1 MSAYSESMSTDISP
15 EDSASIARELQN
27 LRLKNSMLEEFADNL
42 RQQLQNSEAQLQQSR
57 HDFEEVSQ
65 IRDNLRQEICKLNDA
80 QEKLKNEKIEM
91 LDILKNKNEENTSLK
106 ILLQTSG
113 SKSKDNDFQNILN
126 KEIKLKF
133 LIEQLNKEKELYSS
147 QIEELTDELKSKT
160 SEILKIRRHHSEK
173 CLEKDIKIDA
183 QTDELNNLKLEL
195 NRLKSLLDS
204 KENQNEEISHRLME
218 VQLNW
223 TKAESSFNRETETQH
238 EIIDIL
244 KKDCEDKQKQ
254 NNDLNKTVDDL
265 RDLLK
270 KGFDANSELEIQ
282 FENMKENY
290 LMSERMNEDDP
301 ILYQKALEFE
311 SIESFNAEV
320 DEKLKQLMFE
330 NEKLLS
336 EKNSDLRTIN
346 SMQREINRY
355 QHEVSDLSTQI
366 VALLQSSREEQGFES
381 NEDSFPNDSDI
392 PREIIVFKN
401 IKDLHEKNRQ
411 LLAILHEMN
420 RELQEKDSTDYSRNM
435 IDSNLESEIDSL
447 KMKIKNLEEELK
459 SKNDQIKSNR
469 QSKFFDSNLIDSD
482 NINLIAENKELRMKL
497 EKYVED
503 LEKLREKNLNELRR
517 LESDKNEL
525 SQENF
530 SIKNDVFRLTSE
542 LNTQKNHLEELA
554 ITLEKYQNENATIRE
569 RNIRLN
575 NELENLGKNCI
586 QQKEKI
592 EELEESVTEKE
603 NRLKLMQADINQS
616 KINVE
621 YLAKENDRLN
631 EDRKI
636 QENLIQSIRLAQEN
650 CSRIENEALSKQ
662 SLQIE
667 HLKNEIAFQREKFD
681 KEKVRFEETI
691 LSLQNRCNNLQDLL
705 DKEREKFLQ
714 LQQELFNIKTEMQA
728 SKSIDAKISS
738 NQLIVETIDQHQ
750 NVPDGSVK
758 KDLQIAQ
765 DEIKVLRG
773 KLANS
778 EQKCRS
784 FQELNGSLES
794 SMSRMIEE
802 NEKIKNDIN
811 EEIKNKTLI
820 IDTLRGDLETLSE
833 KNRILIE
840 ENNFSLDRLDKI
852 KSEYEKRLERIQ
864 SEYDDLNRALQQS
877 HEHEKDVLN
886 EMRIQSLIA
895 NKAQIDRD
903 NAIEMRSKDAQ
914 TICELEMKIKESQKN
929 FNEKL
934 DELKKLKQELNSNR
948 EIAEKRKELLEQENA
963 SLKIRCGVLEK
974 LHDSTFHKIEQLN
987 GQIIALQNNSKLF
1000 AMDENQ
1006 QKENTEQL
1014 LSLVK
1019 FLRDEKAQLQVNL
1032 TKYSDENMCL
1042 KIEIENLKK
1051 EIEQLKLA
1059 LQMEKESTERSNQTQ
1074 MYQELKSKAQLVPI
1088 LTENNAQLK
1097 SQVNQLERKC
1107 IELTEKLKQINAKEK
1122 QIQDLSN
1129 KSIEEEV
1136 QKELLKNEIENWKS
1150 KSEELS
1156 HQLKNTDSDSL
1167 KRLMNEKTLLN
1178 KQLQANN
1185 VEINKLKHEI
1195 ENKTRSI
1202 SSIELEL
1209 VNVKQQLKQ
1218 SIDQKA
1224 ILDQEIVR
1232 SKNEYSNLMNVNGQ
1246 LKSLARKYKSEIA
1259 KIKSFGENK
1268 VEGESN
1274 EFSEKE
1280 TQCDLQEAMAKND
1293 TPSEDKS
1300 NELLTKITA
1309 LDNEIARLNADNE
1322 SLKQLA
1328 GKKEEVAK
1336 KIAQQAKQKISDLHL
1351 EKSNWMKEKDDLV
1364 KETEELRLK
1373 VASLEEN
1380 SRSYVDK
1387 LKTEFETQISQHQI
1401 ELQTANRQ
1409 IEDLT
1414 SQLKQPTV
1422 PIETIPM
1429 VQLTTCSNVKPPIIN
1444 SAFTTPVRHSVLP
1457 QQQPSTSGTNLVFS
1471 SANKPT
1477 PTVSIRPMT
1486 VSVLPQATVQP
1497 RPAISTSS
1505 ASSFQKLLHKLIRTL
1520 IKRKEL

>member
-1 MSAYSESMSTDISP
+1 M
-15 EDSASIARELQN
+15 
-27 LRLKNSMLEEFADNL
+27 
-42 RQQLQNSEAQLQQSR
+42 
-57 HDFEEVSQ
+57 
-65 IRDNLRQEICKLNDA
+65 NDA

-290 LMSERMNEDDP
+290 VKDIRELEETCHQLQDEVHELRTKLKNFNNDAVEKQFEKHFHLAAETNRKMRNQTNLSGLYEELIETKQELTKVTTENFNLKNQLKLMSERMNEDDP

-1178 KQLQANN
+1178 KQ
-1185 VEINKLKHEI
+1185 
-1195 ENKTRSI
+1195 
-1202 SSIELEL
+1202 
-1209 VNVKQQLKQ
+1209 VNHLY
-1218 SIDQKA
+1218 
-1224 ILDQEIVR
+1224 L
-1232 SKNEYSNLMNVNGQ
+1232 G
-1246 LKSLARKYKSEIA
+1246 
-1259 KIKSFGENK
+1259 K
-1268 VEGESN
+1268 V
-1274 EFSEKE
+1274 
-1280 TQCDLQEAMAKND
+1280 
-1293 TPSEDKS
+1293 
-1300 NELLTKITA
+1300 
-1309 LDNEIARLNADNE
+1309 
-1322 SLKQLA
+1322 
-1328 GKKEEVAK
+1328 
-1336 KIAQQAKQKISDLHL
+1336 
-1351 EKSNWMKEKDDLV
+1351 
-1364 KETEELRLK
+1364 
-1373 VASLEEN
+1373 
-1380 SRSYVDK
+1380 
-1387 LKTEFETQISQHQI
+1387 
-1401 ELQTANRQ
+1401 
-1409 IEDLT
+1409 
-1414 SQLKQPTV
+1414 
-1422 PIETIPM
+1422 
-1429 VQLTTCSNVKPPIIN
+1429 
-1444 SAFTTPVRHSVLP
+1444 
-1457 QQQPSTSGTNLVFS
+1457 
-1471 SANKPT
+1471 
-1477 PTVSIRPMT
+1477 
-1486 VSVLPQATVQP
+1486 
-1497 RPAISTSS
+1497 
-1505 ASSFQKLLHKLIRTL
+1505 
-1520 IKRKEL
+1520 